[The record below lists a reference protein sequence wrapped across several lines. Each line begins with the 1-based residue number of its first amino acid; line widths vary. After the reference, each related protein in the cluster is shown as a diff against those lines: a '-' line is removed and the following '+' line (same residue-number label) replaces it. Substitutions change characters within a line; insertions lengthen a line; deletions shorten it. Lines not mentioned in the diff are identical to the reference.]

1 MYSLKEL
8 NMFGT
13 LFDLASNVT
22 RIVTAPVEVVVNVAN
37 DFVAKPVADLAQE
50 VVDEL
55 QDK

>member
-1 MYSLKEL
+1 
-8 NMFGT
+8 MFGT

>member
-1 MYSLKEL
+1 
-8 NMFGT
+8 MFQS
-13 LFDLASNVT
+13 LFDLTVNAV

-37 DFVAKPVADLAQE
+37 DFVVKPVAYLAQE